1 MLGEAL
7 LAFLLAWTGIR
18 PQELILCREPSDGQ
32 SVGSVAELPVTVEAG
47 SLVVRRPRGRL
58 HPHLSAMLTMMRTYE
73 SLLIDAGLENDL
85 DAFEQALLT
94 HPLVRDASA
103 AHELRLFH
111 EHATARASLI
121 RQIADCRRLR
131 GDVAG
136 AERDLRD
143 ATADLQARGLGET
156 TEGIACRLDYAH
168 CGYLAARP
176 RDSLDRLLDIKSVC
190 EQTQFAAEWWYRFS
204 KTQRQLWNVDE
215 AVTAARRCMT
225 LAQETGSAL
234 ANVKGRWAELAAQRL
249 SVPVCDCNQSAEILA
264 ECAEVKCRF
273 GELGYRAAIF
283 VRHDI
288 ADLRRMSGD
297 HERAAEEFRRI
308 RELTQA
314 MGETNREAHSWLGEA
329 ECVRAAAGGLGEV
342 GGAEHLALYEQ
353 ARSRYRAMDNLWGT
367 AVSCFGLHVA
377 RGEEIRITAAA
388 TLGEP
393 CCMGEQKL
401 VTPAS
406 RCSPKLR
413 VAEPMIVRFHHIAQ
427 TVVDLHESIGELEQM
442 GYVPFRQ
449 FRSRSTDAEVVLM
462 THPNGVGV
470 ELFKFADPDM
480 PAAADMGHH
489 IALESTDLERD
500 LGVRLEGGA
509 KLVRDVSEGAPVRRF
524 CFIRDTAGNL
534 IELVEPWAEEL
545 AARSSR

>member
-1 MLGEAL
+1 VRLALVNRCLNVPAAPESFKIHDLINTYVRRHDDEAVRRRHCELAGYYQASPYFDTDLRLARLAAGHCATSRDPDILSAYYVRVAERLRTAGAASELRGLTEAAMLLRRSLPAQEADSVRADLGWSLAQMGETAEAL
-7 LAFLLAWTGIR
+7 SVLSKLLAEIG
-18 PQELILCREPSDGQ
+18 G
-32 SVGSVAELPVTVEAG
+32 
-47 SLVVRRPRGRL
+47 RG
-58 HPHLSAMLTMMRTYE
+58 
-73 SLLIDAGLENDL
+73 L
-85 DAFEQALLT
+85 DVD
-94 HPLVRDASA
+94 PLR
-103 AHELRLFH
+103 
-111 EHATARASLI
+111 RASLI

-131 GDVAG
+131 GDVVG

-143 ATADLQARGLGET
+143 AAADLQARGLGET

-225 LAQETGSAL
+225 LAHESGSAL

-264 ECAEVKCRF
+264 ECAEVKHRF

-297 HERAAEEFRRI
+297 HELAAEEFRRI
-308 RELTQA
+308 RELTRA

-329 ECVRAAAGGLGEV
+329 ECVRAAAGGLGKV

-353 ARSRYRAMDNLWGT
+353 ARSRYQAMDNLWGT
-367 AVSCFGLHVA
+367 AVSRFGLRVA
-377 RGEEIRITAAA
+377 RGEEIRTTAAA

-393 CCMGEQKL
+393 CCTGEQRL
-401 VTPAS
+401 VS
-406 RCSPKLR
+406 SG
-413 VAEPMIVRFHHIAQ
+413 EP
-427 TVVDLHESIGELEQM
+427 
-442 GYVPFRQ
+442 
-449 FRSRSTDAEVVLM
+449 
-462 THPNGVGV
+462 
-470 ELFKFADPDM
+470 LFPLNF
-480 PAAADMGHH
+480 
-489 IALESTDLERD
+489 
-500 LGVRLEGGA
+500 V
-509 KLVRDVSEGAPVRRF
+509 
-524 CFIRDTAGNL
+524 
-534 IELVEPWAEEL
+534 
-545 AARSSR
+545 